1 MHYPCI
7 LIDELGSDLPFLS
20 NAKPNSLRGL
30 STYLAATF
38 FAVLENNQQL
48 FGFYALDFS
57 PQGHVELR
65 GLFVEPEFLGRG
77 LGRFL

>member
-1 MHYPCI
+1 
-7 LIDELGSDLPFLS
+7 
-20 NAKPNSLRGL
+20 
-30 STYLAATF
+30 
-38 FAVLENNQQL
+38 VLENNQQL